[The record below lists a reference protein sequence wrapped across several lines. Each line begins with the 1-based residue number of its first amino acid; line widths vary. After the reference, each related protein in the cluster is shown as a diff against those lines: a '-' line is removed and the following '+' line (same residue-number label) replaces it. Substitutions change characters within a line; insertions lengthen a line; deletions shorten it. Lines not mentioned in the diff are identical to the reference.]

1 MKKLVLILALVVAAG
16 ILFWAF
22 RDVIGYAKDA
32 AVKVKEAD
40 LPEAVR
46 ATLAKEAPGAKIEE
60 IEKEMEKGK
69 AVYEI
74 EVEVDGKE
82 YELEI
87 AEDGT
92 LLEKEADDADDD
104 HDADDDEGDEE
115 DDD

>member
-1 MKKLVLILALVVAAG
+1 MKKLCLILGLVVVAG

-22 RDVIGYAKDA
+22 RDVIGYATDA
-32 AVKVKEAD
+32 GVKVKEAD

-46 ATLAKEAPGAKIEE
+46 ATLAKEAPGA
-60 IEKEMEKGK
+60 
-69 AVYEI
+69 EI
-74 EVEVDGKE
+74 EVEIDGKE

-92 LLEKEADDADDD
+92 LLEKEADEADDD
-104 HDADDDEGDEE
+104 DGDDDDDDEEDEE